1 MVALANVDADPDKIS
16 YVVPGNDKAKKSIEW
31 FLERIGKAYEEGVK
45 LRAVAPAQAK
55 PRQRRPLW
63 KRIIN
68 AGKVCNIIENY
79 GNQNNVTAE
88 AVQKLREMTSAG
100 VMDCRKALI
109 EANGDIDAAVKIIRE
124 KGLAKVEKRA
134 DRETGAGLVQS
145 YVHNER
151 IGVLLRLSAETDF
164 VVRSEPFRT
173 LAHDLA
179 MHIAAA
185 APKDVEELLAQPYIK
200 DESRDGKDVIGEV
213 IAKVGENVTVGEFYR
228 IEV

>member
-1 MVALANVDADPDKIS
+1 METKTT
-16 YVVPGNDKAKKSIEW
+16 
-31 FLERIGKAYEEGVK
+31 
-45 LRAVAPAQAK
+45 
-55 PRQRRPLW
+55 
-63 KRIIN
+63 
-68 AGKVCNIIENY
+68 
-79 GNQNNVTAE
+79 VTAE

-134 DRETGAGLVQS
+134 DRATGAGLVQS

-164 VVRSEPFRT
+164 VVRSEPFRA

-200 DESRDGKDVIGEV
+200 DESRTIKDVIGEV
-213 IAKVGENVTVGEFYR
+213 IAKVGENVAVGEFYR
-228 IEV
+228 VEA